1 MQQILQTMTWSW
13 NLLRI
18 LIFTWKL
25 NKMQFLWNSKPKLI
39 VKYATRS
46 SWVSTSNSTKGV
58 ICKRRNISVKNV
70 KKDSTCLMTS
80 KDTIA
85 FIQGNGHSSVK
96 NVRKDLEW
104 SNTWRL
110 TLWST
115 KASSPI
121 NVTHV
126 KKISPSSQTSRD
138 TWPGMMMVN
147 INVTHVVVSFPA
159 VKIWKDTGN
168 KYIWVIRNTLVKY
181 VARFLHPSLTWTN
194 TFQFSMK
201 GKETF
206 DASFVKKV
214 LEDQAIWKS
223 TRRSSMVM
231 FDHFLAVFV
240 SRPSNASILLKNT
253 R

>member
-1 MQQILQTMTWSW
+1 MQQILQTMTWSR

-18 LIFTWKL
+18 LTFTWKL
-25 NKMQFLWNSKPKLI
+25 NKTQFLWNSKPKLI
-39 VKYATRS
+39 VKYATGS
-46 SWVSTSNSTKGV
+46 SWVSISNSTKGV
-58 ICKRRNISVKNV
+58 IRKRRNMNVKNV

-85 FIQGNGHSSVK
+85 FIQGNGHFSVRHVK
-96 NVRKDLEW
+96 KDLEW

-121 NVTHV
+121 NATRV

-138 TWPGMMMVN
+138 TWSGMMMVN

-159 VKIWKDTGN
+159 VKIWKDTRN
-168 KYIWVIRNTLVKY
+168 KYTWIIGNTPVKY
-181 VARFLHPSLTWTN
+181 VASFLHPSLTWTN

-201 GKETF
+201 EKGTF
-206 DASFVKKV
+206 NAPFVERV

-231 FDHFLAVFV
+231 LDHFLAIFV
-240 SRPSNASILLKNT
+240 SKPSNASILLKNT